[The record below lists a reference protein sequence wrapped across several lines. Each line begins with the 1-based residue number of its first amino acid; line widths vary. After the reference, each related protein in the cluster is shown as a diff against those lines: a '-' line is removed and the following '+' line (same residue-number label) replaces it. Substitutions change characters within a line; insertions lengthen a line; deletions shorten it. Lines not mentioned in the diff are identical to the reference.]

1 MGGGVGG
8 GGPSSPIWFHA
19 LKSSVLFEISRNVF
33 RTNPFSVRR
42 FHEDTLKSKKKILG
56 ELENPFQKRSPFQKH
71 YNDFKR

>member
-33 RTNPFSVRR
+33 RTNQFSVMR
-42 FHEDTLKSKKKILG
+42 FHEDTLKSKKKD
-56 ELENPFQKRSPFQKH
+56 PR
-71 YNDFKR
+71 